1 MRGLEKLNFDNI
13 NCFNI
18 DLKTCKFLGQGRNG
32 KVYLLPN
39 GKALKIFFKEENCKH
54 EYDILK
60 SVEGNKHFPKVYE
73 YSSNCMLREYV
84 GGILIE
90 NYIRQYGLSVN
101 LAQNLIELIQDFKN
115 LGFTRLD
122 IRCEHIFI
130 QQDVSIKIIDPRRTY
145 SKIIPYPHS
154 ILKTLNKL
162 GVLDDFF
169 NTLKNTSI
177 KLYHDWST
185 RYIYDKNNDVHY

>member
-1 MRGLEKLNFDNI
+1 MRTRKNIDKENI

-18 DLKTCKFLGQGRNG
+18 DLSTCKFLGQGANG

-54 EYDILK
+54 EYEILK
-60 SVEGNKHFPKVYE
+60 SVEGNKHFPKVNE
-73 YSSNCMLREYV
+73 YSSNCMIREYI

-90 NYIRQYGLSVN
+90 NYIRKYGLSVN
-101 LAQNLIELIQDFKN
+101 LSKNLIELIEDFRK

-122 IRCEHIFI
+122 IRCAHIFI
-130 QQDVSIKIIDPRRTY
+130 QQDVTIKIIDPRKTY
-145 SKIIPYPHS
+145 SKLVPYPYS

-162 GVLDDFF
+162 GVLNKFF
-169 NTLKNTSI
+169 KTLKNTNI
-177 KLYHDWST
+177 KLYEDWST
-185 RYIYDKNNDVHY
+185 RYIFDKNNHVHY

>member
-1 MRGLEKLNFDNI
+1 LRTTKNIDKEAI

-18 DLKTCKFLGQGRNG
+18 DLSTCKFLGQGANG

-39 GKALKIFFKEENCKH
+39 GKALKIFFKKENCKH
-54 EYDILK
+54 EYEILK
-60 SVEGNKHFPKVYE
+60 SVEGNKHFPKVNE
-73 YSSNCMLREYV
+73 YSSNCMIREYI

-90 NYIRQYGLSVN
+90 NYIRKYGLSVI
-101 LAQNLIELIQDFKN
+101 LAKNLIELIEDFRK

-122 IRCEHIFI
+122 IRCAHIFI
-130 QQDVSIKIIDPRRTY
+130 QQDMTIKIIDPRKTY
-145 SKIIPYPHS
+145 SKLVPYPYS

-169 NTLKNTSI
+169 NTLKNTNI
-177 KLYHDWST
+177 KLYKDWST
-185 RYIYDKNNDVHY
+185 RYIFDKKNHVHY

>member
-1 MRGLEKLNFDNI
+1 MRGLEKLNFENI

-18 DLKTCKFLGQGRNG
+18 DLSTCKFLGQGRNG

-39 GKALKIFFKEENCKH
+39 GNALKIFFKVENCKH

-101 LAQNLIELIQDFKN
+101 LAKNLIELIQDFKN

-177 KLYHDWST
+177 KLYDDWST
-185 RYIYDKNNDVHY
+185 RYIYDKNNNVNY

>member
-1 MRGLEKLNFDNI
+1 MKHIENLNKKSI
-13 NCFNI
+13 NCFDI
-18 DLKTCKFLGQGRNG
+18 DLSTCKFLGQGRNG

-39 GKALKIFFKEENCKH
+39 GNALKIFFKEENCRH
-54 EYDILK
+54 EYEILK

-73 YSSNCMLREYV
+73 YSSTCMIREYV

-90 NYIRQYGLSVN
+90 NYIKENGLSIN
-101 LAQNLIELIQDFKN
+101 LTKNLIQLIEDFRT

-130 QQDVSIKIIDPRRTY
+130 QEDESIKIIDPRRTY
-145 SKIIPYPHS
+145 SKVIPYPHS
-154 ILKTLNKL
+154 IIRTLNKL

-169 NTLKNTSI
+169 NSLKNTNI
-177 KLYHDWST
+177 KLYEDWYT
-185 RYIYDKNNDVHY
+185 RYIYDKNSGVHY

>member
-1 MRGLEKLNFDNI
+1 MSEVENLNIVNT

-18 DLKTCKFLGQGRNG
+18 DLSSCKFLGQGRNG

-60 SVEGNKHFPKVYE
+60 SVEGSKYFPKVYE
-73 YSSNCMLREYV
+73 YGINCLIRDYI
-84 GGILIE
+84 GGILIK

-101 LAQNLIELIQDFKN
+101 LAKNLIELIENFRN

-130 QQDVSIKIIDPRRTY
+130 QQDETIKIIDPRQTY
-145 SKIIPYPHS
+145 TKIIPYPHS

-162 GVLDDFF
+162 DVLDDFF
-169 NTLKNTSI
+169 NILKNTSI
-177 KLYHDWST
+177 KLYEDWNT
-185 RYIYDKNNDVHY
+185 RYLYDKNNDIHY